1 LSQVIPQFASTNI
14 SRPLQFHPNAGHFG
28 KFDAHFVTAAYL
40 FVDLE
45 KSLLH
50 YSAAAHPPLLLAL
63 GTSGKVLEFEENGLM
78 LGMFSESVYL
88 PWKST

>member
-1 LSQVIPQFASTNI
+1 MCYQQHPSLNPPDWENPFATLGAAGASSLDLATIPSQMPDI
-14 SRPLQFHPNAGHFG
+14 FG

-50 YSAAAHPPLLLAL
+50 YPLQLTRRACWPRAL
-63 GTSGKVLEFEENGLM
+63 QV
-78 LGMFSESVYL
+78 
-88 PWKST
+88 KSWNLKKTA

>member
-1 LSQVIPQFASTNI
+1 MPDI
-14 SRPLQFHPNAGHFG
+14 FG

-50 YSAAAHPPLLLAL
+50 YPLQLTRRACWPRAL
-63 GTSGKVLEFEENGLM
+63 QV
-78 LGMFSESVYL
+78 
-88 PWKST
+88 KSWNLKKTA